1 MLPETAAKVAAVATA
16 TAALVT
22 VTSVTSTDV
31 SNDTGHTVD
40 SAVIAMCRRKLAK
53 QRNTSAD
60 GTDHPWVKKGEEIA
74 ADDSHGYDQRNR
86 RLNPDVDCSSFV
98 WYSLHQTGIDAG
110 SAPFN
115 TNSETTALASAGFEK
130 HDYNQSE
137 IKEGDILLR
146 SGHTEIYI
154 GNTKTVGAHPNE
166 KGGITGGEPGDQTGH
181 EVSVENLSGSWDSY
195 FRYTKDTPAK
205 TDQAADSRNEQTVAQ
220 SSSDMDHNGLYVAKR
235 LASKGLSK
243 AAVAGV
249 LGNLQLESGI
259 NPKQAQIGGG
269 GGFGMAQWTP
279 RSKIRTWLDANG
291 MSDVSDDDLEGQTSM
306 LAAEITNI
314 SAWAGHN
321 TEFNE
326 WKTTDDPQTAATDF
340 RAGYERAGVP
350 NDELRRKYA
359 KDWYDNKLGD
369 MTFTGVASD
378 GDKVESVADATLAE
392 CVLETSATSSDKS
405 GDDDAKWGEVGGAP
419 TDERR
424 DFSWMCKAMQVCK
437 AGDYGTFAS
446 GAYGYQC
453 VWYAWTRLKMIHPGN
468 WSMVMGNGGEIWKNV
483 QSVSGWQADTT
494 PHPGDGIS
502 GTSSP
507 FAYGTHVAV
516 VEEVKPDAS
525 GWKIRLSEGNMH
537 HDAAAAPCY
546 YGATDGCWVSYRGNR
561 WFTKADLAGTDV
573 HFFRRTDWK

>member
-1 MLPETAAKVAAVATA
+1 M
-16 TAALVT
+16 
-22 VTSVTSTDV
+22 
-31 SNDTGHTVD
+31 
-40 SAVIAMCRRKLAK
+40 
-53 QRNTSAD
+53 
-60 GTDHPWVKKGEEIA
+60 
-74 ADDSHGYDQRNR
+74 
-86 RLNPDVDCSSFV
+86 
-98 WYSLHQTGIDAG
+98 
-110 SAPFN
+110 
-115 TNSETTALASAGFEK
+115 
-130 HDYNQSE
+130 
-137 IKEGDILLR
+137 
-146 SGHTEIYI
+146 
-154 GNTKTVGAHPNE
+154 
-166 KGGITGGEPGDQTGH
+166 
-181 EVSVENLSGSWDSY
+181 
-195 FRYTKDTPAK
+195 
-205 TDQAADSRNEQTVAQ
+205 
-220 SSSDMDHNGLYVAKR
+220 
-235 LASKGLSK
+235 
-243 AAVAGV
+243 AGV